1 MQAKRNPQGIRMR
14 HSRGCA
20 ITSDKRCNCSPSYEA
35 SVFSV
40 KDGRKIRRS
49 FPTQAAAKGW
59 RADAMSALRKG
70 TMRAPSQ
77 TTLREAWAAW
87 EQGAQDGVIRN
98 RSGDPYKPSVL
109 RSYEASMR
117 LRVLPTLGGMKLSD
131 VSRSDLQDMAD
142 RLLGKGLD
150 PSTVRNTLMPLR
162 AIYRRGSARGDL
174 AVNPT

>member
-1 MQAKRNPQGIRMR
+1 MQAKRNPTGIRIR
-14 HSRGCA
+14 HARKCLSATSGRGC
-20 ITSDKRCNCSPSYEA
+20 NCTPSYEA

-87 EQGAQDGVIRN
+87 EQGARDGVIRN
-98 RSGDPYKPSVL
+98 RSGDPY
-109 RSYEASMR
+109 
-117 LRVLPTLGGMKLSD
+117 
-131 VSRSDLQDMAD
+131 
-142 RLLGKGLD
+142 
-150 PSTVRNTLMPLR
+150 
-162 AIYRRGSARGDL
+162 
-174 AVNPT
+174 